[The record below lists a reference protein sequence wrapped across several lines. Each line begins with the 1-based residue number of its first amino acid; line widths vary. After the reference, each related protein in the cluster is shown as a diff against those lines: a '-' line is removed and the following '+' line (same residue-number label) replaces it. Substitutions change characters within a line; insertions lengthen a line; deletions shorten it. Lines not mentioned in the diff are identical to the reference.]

1 VGGALPPPVAA
12 VRNAVRAS
20 VAGLAPGDLVL
31 AACSGGQDSLAV
43 AAALAFVAPRAGLR
57 AGAVTVDHGLQEGSA
72 QRAAD
77 LAQTLRGLGLDPVRT
92 ATVTVAGPGGP
103 EAAARAAR
111 YAALEETAVDVGA
124 VAVLLGHTLDDQAET
139 VLLGLARGSG
149 PRSLAGMPPR
159 RGLFFRPLLGVRRS
173 VTAAACAAL
182 GLPAWSDPHNA
193 DRRFARVRVRLD
205 ALPALESA
213 LGPGVAE
220 ALVRTADQLR
230 DDAEVLEEIA
240 SSERRRA
247 DAPMSAASLA
257 VLPGA
262 LRSRVL
268 RSAALEAG
276 CPAGALTAAHV
287 ARIEELVT
295 DWHGQRGV
303 DLPGG
308 VRAARQSGEVLFERA
323 LTVND
328 IVNSLCMRVTGRD
341 YQMDAADMG
350 QALKEVLITQEQ
362 LGKRTAELA
371 AQIDADYAGRE
382 LLLVGVLKGAV
393 MVMADLARA
402 MHLPVQMDWM
412 AVSSYGSGTKS
423 SGVVRILKDLDADI
437 SGRHVLI
444 VEDIIDSG
452 LTLSWLVSNLKSRDP
467 ASVAI
472 AAMLRKPNSVQM
484 DVEVAYTGFEIPDEF
499 VVGYGLDY
507 AERYRNLP
515 FIGTL
520 APEVYGGNTSR

>member
-1 VGGALPPPVAA
+1 
-12 VRNAVRAS
+12 
-20 VAGLAPGDLVL
+20 
-31 AACSGGQDSLAV
+31 
-43 AAALAFVAPRAGLR
+43 LR
-57 AGAVTVDHGLQEGSA
+57 AAEVAL
-72 QRAAD
+72 
-77 LAQTLRGLGLDPVRT
+77 TLRGLGLDPVRT
-92 ATVTVAGPGGP
+92 ATVTVAGAGGP
-103 EAAARAAR
+103 EAAARAVR
-111 YAALEETAVDVGA
+111 YAALEETAADVGA

-182 GLPAWSDPHNA
+182 GLPVWSDPHNA

-205 ALPALESA
+205 ALPALEAA

-220 ALVRTADQLR
+220 ALARTADQLR
-230 DDAEVLEEIA
+230 DDAEVLEKIA
-240 SSERRRA
+240 ASERRRA
-247 DAPMSAASLA
+247 DTPMSTASLA

-262 LRSRVL
+262 LRTRVL

-287 ARIEELVT
+287 ARVEELVT

-308 VRAARQSGEVLFERA
+308 VRAARRSGKVLFEQTA
-323 LTVND
+323 TVND
-328 IVNSLCMRVTGRD
+328 IVNSLPIRVFGRG
-341 YQMDAADMG
+341 QMDAADMG

-382 LLLVGVLKGAV
+382 LLLVGVLKGAL